1 MNKKNFVYLFFISVF
16 SFLLFSCVDYIQTI
30 SYKDGKYTIYYKIT
44 LSKLLLELADEE
56 PDSIFDDFDFGD
68 FSDYESLFMPKNM
81 KINKVNTDL
90 EVGAEFKISISAR
103 TQDEAEKKLLPT
115 VAKNKI
121 KIPVFFGDFSAVL
134 NEDLGDSYSDD
145 FADEFVQAIFS
156 AAKSRV
162 LIGKNIVPSIEIC
175 YFEGKG
181 GQNYSIPLFDYGESW
196 CLEIPFIV
204 FFETEMYDFENI
216 VIIKKEAAQ

>member
-1 MNKKNFVYLFFISVF
+1 MNKKNFVYLVFIFVF
-16 SFLLFSCVDYIQTI
+16 SFLFFSCVDYIQAI

-44 LSKLLLELADEE
+44 LSKILLELADEE
-56 PDSIFDDFDFGD
+56 PDSIFDDFVFDE
-68 FSDYESLFMPKNM
+68 FSDYESLLMPKNM

-90 EVGAEFKISISAR
+90 EVGAEFKISVSAQ
-103 TQDEAEKKLLPT
+103 TQDETEKKLLPT

-121 KIPVFFGDFSAVL
+121 KIPVFFGDVSDGL
-134 NEDLGDSYSDD
+134 NEDFGDSYSDD
-145 FADEFVQAIFS
+145 YADEFAQAIFS

-181 GQNYSIPLFDYGESW
+181 GQNYSIPVFDYGESW

>member
-1 MNKKNFVYLFFISVF
+1 MNKKIFVYLFFISIF
-16 SFLLFSCVDYIQTI
+16 SFLLFSCVDYVQTI

-44 LSKLLLELADEE
+44 LSKVLFALADEDPE
-56 PDSIFDDFDFGD
+56 SIFDDFDFSD
-68 FSDYESLFMPKNM
+68 FSDYESLLMPKNM
-81 KINKVNTDL
+81 EINKVNTDL
-90 EVGAEFKISISAR
+90 EVGAEFKINISAR

-121 KIPVFFGDFSAVL
+121 KIPVFFGDISDGL
-134 NEDLGDSYSDD
+134 NEDFGDSYSDD

-181 GQNYSIPLFDYGESW
+181 RQNYSIPVFDYGESW

-204 FFETEMYDFENI
+204 FFEPEMYDFENI